1 MKALRRQRMTCLSG
15 MLNLFA
21 HCELLKTTVNY
32 STFSTLP
39 WGGKHARKQNVH
51 LKCEQIR
58 VMFVLC
64 RRMSLRA
71 SFDKV
76 LRSARTYFCDQI
88 AIINGIDLYVEAK
101 PCLGSVERGSWGLSG
116 EVGPSPP
123 RPPPSRGEKFGRRA
137 ALISKIYCRV
147 GGLWEG
153 FQVIFSRSYK

>member
-32 STFSTLP
+32 STCSTLP
-39 WGGKHARKQNVH
+39 RGGKLARKQNVH

-116 EVGPSPP
+116 EVGTPP
-123 RPPPSRGEKFGRRA
+123 RPPPPWKIWPAGRPNIEDLLPGRWLVRG
-137 ALISKIYCRV
+137 
-147 GGLWEG
+147 
-153 FQVIFSRSYK
+153 FSGHLLQEL